1 MITVANRRHRAIS
14 SLLLLIVFAF
24 GSGRY
29 LAPQRTV
36 YLIGTPIEPLAAAEP
51 DARANARASS
61 STHEARAA
69 SSTDE
74 VVTICGAPTK
84 SGKPCQRKV
93 KGGGYCYQ
101 HRDRYG
107 PARARP
113 APTAVR
119 PHHPLRVER
128 APRPATIRGG
138 QPVRSERRTRP
149 MFFASVERATA
160 ACTLRAARRLAA

>member
-1 MITVANRRHRAIS
+1 MLFRYTRPAEQTAMPTAKFCSECGATLPAVRRLTHAWAHCATCAPRFRTRRALTLTI
-14 SLLLLIVFAF
+14 LLLLVVFAF

-107 PARARP
+107 QKNSGAPA
-113 APTAVR
+113 
-119 PHHPLRVER
+119 
-128 APRPATIRGG
+128 
-138 QPVRSERRTRP
+138 Q
-149 MFFASVERATA
+149 
-160 ACTLRAARRLAA
+160 